1 MKERIIVSSDH
12 AGFGLKEAIKVFL
25 EKSGYQVD
33 DIGTNSTEPVDYPIF
48 TYRAA
53 ERVSS
58 GEYSR
63 GIVFC
68 GTGQGDAM
76 VANKLPGV
84 RAALCWDMFSA
95 ELSRSH
101 NDSNMLVLGGWMLG
115 TNLAIEIVRVWL
127 NTPFAGGRHRR
138 RLEQI
143 KDIELKSCL
152 RRRMVYDISLPIY
165 PGMMVWPG
173 DPAVSIDS
181 VKSIAKG
188 DSSNVS
194 LLHIGSHSAT
204 HVDAPSHFIK
214 DAAGIDSISPDALM
228 GPARLLQLPDTNQIN
243 RKLLEGFEL
252 EGVSRLLIGTGNS
265 ALLLLKQVDTNYA
278 YITEDA
284 AGYLIELGIKL
295 LGIDYLSIEEF
306 KKEGHPVHHTLLG
319 AGVVIIEGLYL
330 SDIPPG
336 DYELLCLPLK
346 IKDGDAAP
354 ARVFL
359 REV

>member
-1 MKERIIVSSDH
+1 MEKRIVVSSDH
-12 AGFGLKEAIKVFL
+12 AGFELKEAIKVFL
-25 EKSGYQVD
+25 KKNGYQVD
-33 DIGTNSTEPVDYPIF
+33 DIGTDNTEPVDYPIF
-48 TYRAA
+48 TYKAA
-53 ERVSS
+53 EKVSS

-68 GTGQGDAM
+68 GTGQGDAI

-101 NDSNMLVLGGWMLG
+101 NDSNILVLGGWMLG
-115 TNLAIEIVRVWL
+115 RNLALEIVRVWL
-127 NTPFAGGRHRR
+127 FTPFAGGRHQR

-143 KDIELKSCL
+143 KDIEVKSCL
-152 RRRMVYDISLPIY
+152 HRRMVYDISLPIY

-181 VKSIAKG
+181 IKSIAKG

-194 LLHIGSHSAT
+194 LLHIGSHTAT
-204 HVDAPSHFIK
+204 HIDAPSHFIK
-214 DAAGIDSISPDALM
+214 DASGVDSISPDALM
-228 GPARLLQLPDTNQIN
+228 GPARLIQLPEASQIN
-243 RKLLEGFEL
+243 RKLLEEFEL
-252 EGVSRLLIGTGNS
+252 KGVSRLLIGTGNS
-265 ALLLLKQVDTNYA
+265 ALLKKEQFDTGYA

-284 AGYLIELGIKL
+284 AGYLVGLGIKS

-306 KKEGHPVHHTLLG
+306 KKERHPVHNALLG

-330 SDIPPG
+330 SEVPPG

>member
-1 MKERIIVSSDH
+1 MDKRIIVSSDH
-12 AGFGLKEAIKVFL
+12 AGFELKEGIKVFL
-25 EKSGYQVD
+25 EDNGYQVD
-33 DIGTNSTEPVDYPIF
+33 DVGTDSTDPVDYPVF
-48 TYRAA
+48 TYKAA
-53 ERVSS
+53 EKISI
-58 GEYSR
+58 GEYNR

-68 GTGQGDAM
+68 GTGQGDAI

-101 NDSNMLVLGGWMLG
+101 NDSNILVLGGWMLG
-115 TNLAIEIVRVWL
+115 KKLALEIVRVWL
-127 NTPFAGGRHRR
+127 NTPFSGGRHRR
-138 RLEQI
+138 RLQQL
-143 KDIELKSCL
+143 KDIEMKSCL

-165 PGMMVWPG
+165 PGMIVWPG

-181 VKSIAKG
+181 INSIARG

-194 LLHIGSHSAT
+194 LLHIGSHTAT

-214 DAAGIDSISPDALM
+214 NASGVDSISPDALM
-228 GPARLLQLPDTNQIN
+228 GPARLIQLPEAKQIN
-243 RKLLEGFEL
+243 RSLLENFNL
-252 EGVSRLLIGTGNS
+252 KGVSRLLIGTGNS
-265 ALLLLKQVDTNYA
+265 ALLMREQIDTGYA

-284 AGYLIELGIKL
+284 AGYILELGIKS
-295 LGIDYLSIEEF
+295 LGIDYLSIEEY
-306 KKEGHPVHHTLLG
+306 KKEGHPVHNTLLG
-319 AGVVIIEGLYL
+319 AGIVIIEGLYL
-330 SDIPPG
+330 SDVPPG

-346 IKDGDAAP
+346 IKGGDAAP

>member
-12 AGFGLKEAIKVFL
+12 AGYELKKAMKVFL
-25 EKSGYQVD
+25 EKYGYQVD
-33 DIGTNSTEPVDYPIF
+33 DIGTDNTEPVDYPVF

-68 GTGQGDAM
+68 GTGQGDAI

-84 RAALCWDMFSA
+84 RAALCWDMFTA

-101 NDSNMLVLGGWMLG
+101 NNSNILVLGGWMLG
-115 TNLAIEIVRVWL
+115 KNLATEIVRVWL
-127 NTPFAGGRHRR
+127 NTPFDGGRHRR
-138 RLEQI
+138 RLDQI
-143 KDIELKSCL
+143 TDIEFKSAL
-152 RRRMVYDISLPIY
+152 HRRKIYDISLPIY
-165 PGMMVWPG
+165 PGMITWPG
-173 DPAVSIDS
+173 DPAVSIES
-181 VKSIAKG
+181 FKSMAKG

-194 LLHIGSHSAT
+194 LLHIGSHTAT
-204 HVDAPSHFIK
+204 HVDAPSHFIQ
-214 DAAGIDSISPDALM
+214 DAAGVDAINPDALM
-228 GPARLLQLPDTNQIN
+228 GPARLLQLSDIRKIN
-243 RKLLEGFEL
+243 RKILEEFEL
-252 EGVSRLLIGTGNS
+252 KGVERLLIGTGNS
-265 ALLLLKQVDTNYA
+265 TLLMKKQVDTSYA

-284 AGYLIELGIKL
+284 ASYLVELGIKS
-295 LGIDYLSIEEF
+295 LGIDYLSIEEL
-306 KKEGHPVHHTLLG
+306 KKEGHPVHHILLG

-346 IKDGDAAP
+346 IKNGDASP
-354 ARVFL
+354 ARAFL